1 MYVDLILY
9 LIPFCFAVLFL
20 QTFIKVLLARCV
32 NKIIYKEKII
42 DKEIRNKFYR
52 NCLIAYLLALFGGV
66 IYIVIQLLIN
76 SSSDFSSVL
85 DQNVFNFSIILI
97 ATPLICLFFD
107 CFTIFRNSEL
117 TKTQKIITL
126 IIFVFVTLPFPL
138 LVCSTV

>member
-32 NKIIYKEKII
+32 NKIIYKE
-42 DKEIRNKFYR
+42 IRNKFYR
-52 NCLIAYLLALFGGV
+52 NCLIAYLLALFCGV
-66 IYIVIQLLIN
+66 IYIVIQLLID

-85 DQNVFNFSIILI
+85 NQNVFNFSIILI

>member
-52 NCLIAYLLALFGGV
+52 NCLIAYLLALLGGV

-97 ATPLICLFFD
+97 ATPLICLSFD

-117 TKTQKIITL
+117 TKTQRIITL
-126 IIFVFVTLPFPL
+126 IIFVFVTIPFPHL
-138 LVCSTV
+138 FCSTV

>member
-52 NCLIAYLLALFGGV
+52 NCLIAYLLALLCSFVSV
-66 IYIVIQLLIN
+66 IY
-76 SSSDFSSVL
+76 
-85 DQNVFNFSIILI
+85 
-97 ATPLICLFFD
+97 
-107 CFTIFRNSEL
+107 RR
-117 TKTQKIITL
+117 
-126 IIFVFVTLPFPL
+126 
-138 LVCSTV
+138 

>member
-76 SSSDFSSVL
+76 K
-85 DQNVFNFSIILI
+85 LI
-97 ATPLICLFFD
+97 RFFKR
-107 CFTIFRNSEL
+107 FGSKYF
-117 TKTQKIITL
+117 
-126 IIFVFVTLPFPL
+126 
-138 LVCSTV
+138 